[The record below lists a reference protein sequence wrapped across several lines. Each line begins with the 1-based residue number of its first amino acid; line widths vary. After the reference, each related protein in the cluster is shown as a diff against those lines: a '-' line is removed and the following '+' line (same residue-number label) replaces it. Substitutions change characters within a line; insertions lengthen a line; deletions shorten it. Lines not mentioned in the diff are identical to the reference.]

1 MKTDGDERA
10 RVALWKAALREGP
23 GETPGPAGRALLADL
38 RKLWLTRE
46 AEQTRAMRESPFPLP
61 VDLAVR
67 PLDALWAWWPE
78 GRGGD
83 DGPNEIALGHWR
95 GLHDAALRARERLK
109 RERVDPVS
117 CEDFRSLYPAGIQMA
132 ATLLPAL
139 FHATAQG
146 DAHAFALAFETLV
159 AADAWVGDDDE
170 MSIAWCGSGGLIR
183 PPDPEDPRD
192 DGFAG
197 IRRRALS
204 TLFHLGLRAGIAEA
218 AWNAM
223 RMLWTNPGDAEA
235 SGFRFR
241 RNRGGFLHPPW
252 AGLAFRAADGGCPDA
267 MPAADS
273 FREARAEDGDRFLSE
288 AERCRRKI
296 RRLSRAW
303 RRIGPLAGGEPSFFS
318 VAEEWA
324 RTGDEEGK
332 LWFLHERQARERT
345 AGKWIRAFS
354 PEEAER
360 AGRPFRAELAR
371 VAQETGDPVAR
382 YFALHVGHNR
392 LPLPAGPAR
401 DEFKRLCREGAPLA
415 LASLARAVLG
425 GEWRGDACGPWRP
438 APVWSEDE
446 TENERPSAFAKTTFR
461 ELAESGDAFGCFYLG
476 QIAWKRAFDRLD
488 AIRARRSG
496 GTETRLRFLDRDR
509 LFLEVP
515 CEEADR
521 WFRRGSALGGRGARE
536 CGRTLAWRAAGRAGY
551 ASNGKR

>member
-1 MKTDGDERA
+1 MEERTDKTTKRAAVRA
-10 RVALWKAALREGP
+10 RVALWKAALWEGP
-23 GETPGPAGRALLADL
+23 GETPGQAGRALLADL

-46 AEQTRAMRESPFPLP
+46 EEQWRAMREPPFPLP
-61 VDLAVR
+61 DDLAAR
-67 PLDALWAWWPE
+67 RLSALWAWWPE
-78 GRGGD
+78 WRGGD
-83 DGPNEIALGHWR
+83 DGPDGVSIGHWR
-95 GLHDAALRARERLK
+95 GMHDAAVHARVALFGRPDGL
-109 RERVDPVS
+109 D
-117 CEDFRSLYPAGIQMA
+117 LYPVAVQMA

-146 DAHAFALAFETLV
+146 DAHAFALALETLSMPNPGYIEL
-159 AADAWVGDDDE
+159 DGPTAWF
-170 MSIAWCGSGGLIR
+170 GSRDVSPLF
-183 PPDPEDPRD
+183 DPERETDQLEKSLPR
-192 DGFAG
+192 A
-197 IRRRALS
+197 RAS
-204 TLFHLGLRAGIAEA
+204 LFRLGLRAGIAEA

-223 RMLWTNPGDAEA
+223 RLLWTNPGDAEA

-252 AGLAFRAADGGCPDA
+252 ARLAFRAADAGCPDA

-288 AERCRRKI
+288 AERCRRKV

-324 RTGDEEGK
+324 RTG
-332 LWFLHERQARERT
+332 
-345 AGKWIRAFS
+345 
-354 PEEAER
+354 
-360 AGRPFRAELAR
+360 
-371 VAQETGDPVAR
+371 
-382 YFALHVGHNR
+382 
-392 LPLPAGPAR
+392 

-521 WFRRGSALGGRGARE
+521 WFRRGSALGGPGARE
-536 CGRTLAWRAAGRAGY
+536 CERTLAWRAAGRRAAATG
-551 ASNGKR
+551 NG

>member
-1 MKTDGDERA
+1 MENETERTTKRAAVRA
-10 RVALWKAALREGP
+10 RVALWKAALGEGP
-23 GETPGPAGRALLADL
+23 GEAPGPAGRALLADL

-46 AEQTRAMRESPFPLP
+46 AEQTRAMREPPFPLP
-61 VDLAVR
+61 VDLAAQ
-67 PLDALWAWWPE
+67 PLAALWGWWPE
-78 GRGGD
+78 WRGGD
-83 DGPNEIALGHWR
+83 DGPDDVSIGHWR
-95 GLHDAALRARERLK
+95 GMHDAAVHARVALFGRPDGL
-109 RERVDPVS
+109 D
-117 CEDFRSLYPAGIQMA
+117 LYPVAVQMA

-146 DAHAFALAFETLV
+146 DAHAFALALETLSMPNPGYIEL
-159 AADAWVGDDDE
+159 DGPTAWF
-170 MSIAWCGSGGLIR
+170 GSRDVSPLF
-183 PPDPEDPRD
+183 DPERETDQLEESL
-192 DGFAG
+192 
-197 IRRRALS
+197 RRARAS
-204 TLFHLGLRAGIAEA
+204 LFRLGLRAGIAEA

-324 RTGDEEGK
+324 RTEDEEGK

-521 WFRRGSALGGRGARE
+521 WFRRGSALGGPGARE
-536 CGRTLAWRAAGRAGY
+536 CERTLAWRAAGRAGY